1 MAPSSKASK
10 GGSHKCCLPL
20 CARLLALCAS
30 SLACHVYQLS
40 ANSCLIRA
48 RLLALY
54 LCSYAMSDI
63 IVPLSAFFVLGC
75 WLSIFASMPCLSS
88 WCHFLPYSFS
98 VAGSLCLL
106 ACHVCHHSATSCL
119 IRSRLLALFV
129 CYVVC
134 YVCHHSV
141 TSCFIHSRL
150 VALFVCYV
158 ACHVC
163 YISATSCLIRSRL
176 LALYVC

>member
-1 MAPSSKASK
+1 MIETSVLLLRTLASTTSTTSVAPSSKASK

-63 IVPLSAFFVLGC
+63 IVPLSAFFELGC

-119 IRSRLLALFV
+119 IRSRLLAFYFCSHAMSDSIVPPL
-129 CYVVC
+129 
-134 YVCHHSV
+134 
-141 TSCFIHSRL
+141 
-150 VALFVCYV
+150 ALFVLGC
-158 ACHVC
+158 
-163 YISATSCLIRSRL
+163 
-176 LALYVC
+176 